1 MMFIFNRLRG
11 TNGVWSKAIGLFLA
25 LVVQI
30 AFNNP
35 YVSIAVGLGYIIGE
49 SFGWGL
55 WVGSLAVHR
64 EDTPNKTED
73 EGANNGIQW
82 LSRKLVPNYLDNW
95 LTYCRVAMTI
105 RGFYWAMPTLA
116 PLYFV
121 GFSPYLL
128 ITCIAFLSIGFPIA
142 YDLGYYLRD
151 KVSFNKYGL
160 SIQGGWELGEVI
172 VGIQQDLVIIALGV
186 SYVMA

>member
-30 AFNNP
+30 AFCNP

-64 EDTPNKTED
+64 EATPNKTED

-82 LSRKLVPNYLDNW
+82 LSRKLVPNYLENW

-151 KVSFNKYGL
+151 KVSFEKFGFSFN
-160 SIQGGWELGEVI
+160 GGWELGEVI

>member
-1 MMFIFNRLRG
+1 MFLFLNRLRG
-11 TNGVWSKAIGLFLA
+11 TYGWFAKVNGVVLGL
-25 LVVQI
+25 LVYLV
-30 AFNNP
+30 FCNP
-35 YVSIAVGLGYIIGE
+35 YVSLAVTIGYVLGE
-49 SFGWGL
+49 SFGWGD
-55 WVGSLAVHR
+55 WVGCLTTNR
-64 EDTPNKTED
+64 NNYKDTTD
-73 EGANNGIQW
+73 EGKSNRIMW
-82 LSRKLVPNYLDNW
+82 LSQKIVPDWRTNFVY
-95 LTYCRVAMTI
+95 YSRVALTI

-151 KVSFNKYGL
+151 KVSFEKFGFSFN
-160 SIQGGWELGEVI
+160 GGWELGEVI

>member
-1 MMFIFNRLRG
+1 M
-11 TNGVWSKAIGLFLA
+11 
-25 LVVQI
+25 
-30 AFNNP
+30 
-35 YVSIAVGLGYIIGE
+35 
-49 SFGWGL
+49 
-55 WVGSLAVHR
+55 
-64 EDTPNKTED
+64 
-73 EGANNGIQW
+73 
-82 LSRKLVPNYLDNW
+82 
-95 LTYCRVAMTI
+95 
-105 RGFYWAMPTLA
+105 AMPTLA

-151 KVSFNKYGL
+151 KVSFEKFGL
-160 SIQGGWELGEVI
+160 SFNGGWELGEVI